1 MNYEDELERARA
13 KRSRKRASGAGSGS
27 RASQKSGS
35 SKTSGTRSQ
44 GLDDGLK
51 LNVESGSRAAKK
63 RSGSSS
69 YRRKKKKNNKVTKI
83 VIAVAVAVALLVI
96 AVIAG
101 VVGKFTKGM
110 EEAQGKLDFNEI
122 EVKNPNIAIDKL
134 EEMEKGFWTV
144 AVFGVDSRDNSL
156 GKGNQSDVI
165 MIANLN
171 RETGEIKLVSV
182 FRDSYLNINDKNT
195 YNKINAAYAA
205 GGPEQAVKALNKNLD
220 LNITHYATFN
230 WKAVATVIN
239 ILGGVEIE
247 VSPAEFHYINA
258 FITETVQ
265 GTGIGSTQL
274 KSAGVHNLD
283 GVQAV
288 AYGRLR
294 LMDSDYARTERQRIV
309 ISKAF
314 EKLKKANLSTLND
327 VVGHVF
333 EMSATNISFGDL
345 AGLAKDISK
354 YHLGETSGFPAAR
367 GEKKVKIGNSKLDCV
382 IPQTLESNVI
392 SLHNF
397 LFGDESYVPSAKVLE
412 ISAKIAEISGLATEA
427 EEIGHVAVDKGYVP
441 KKTTAVATEAE
452 TTAAAEPATDES
464 GESESTME
472 GESNEESNGE
482 TMDGESGSE
491 LESGSESSSAAETNE
506 SIEGIHPGSPMGP
519 GSNRPTV
526 ETTESDGPRFPGDG
540 TTASNEGS
548 YGPGSIPEA
557 TTGSTGGPGSNSSD
571 ETIAVRPGNT
581 PSTTNPGGGTTGS
594 TGTLTPGGTSM
605 NTPASNGTSHGPA
618 SEATTGAAPGM

>member
-13 KRSRKRASGAGSGS
+13 KRSRKRESGTGKG
-27 RASQKSGS
+27 
-35 SKTSGTRSQ
+35 SKTSQRSEDS
-44 GLDDGLK
+44 LN

-69 YRRKKKKNNKVTKI
+69 YRRKKKKKNNAAKI
-83 VIAVAVAVALLVI
+83 AIAIAVAVVLLVI

-110 EEAQGKLDFNEI
+110 EDAQGKLEFNEI

-182 FRDSYLNINDKNT
+182 FRDTYLNINDKNT

-205 GGPEQAVKALNKNLD
+205 GGPEQAVKAINKNLD

-239 ILGGVEIE
+239 ILGGVEID
-247 VSPAEFHYINA
+247 VSPAEFHYINS

-274 KSAGVHNLD
+274 QSAGVHNLD

-294 LMDSDYARTERQRIV
+294 LMDTDYARTERQRIV

-314 EKLKKANLSTLND
+314 EKLKKANLSTIND

-367 GEKKVKIGNSKLDCV
+367 GEQKVKIGNSKLDCV

-397 LFGDESYVPSAKVLE
+397 LYGDENYVPSSKVLE
-412 ISAKIAEISGLATEA
+412 ISAKIAEATGLATEA
-427 EEIGHVAVDKGYVP
+427 DEIGHVAVDKGYIP
-441 KKTTAVATEAE
+441 KKTTAAATEAE
-452 TTAAAEPATDES
+452 TTTAAESTIDGT

-472 GESNEESNGE
+472 GESSGESNGE
-482 TMDGESGSE
+482 SDAETLESESESGSE
-491 LESGSESSSAAETNE
+491 AGSIGETGE
-506 SIEGIHPGSPMGP
+506 SIDGMQPGNAMGP
-519 GSNRPTV
+519 GLNHPAAG
-526 ETTESDGPRFPGDG
+526 TTEADGPKFPGDG
-540 TTASNEGS
+540 TTSAPETTEG

-557 TTGSTGGPGSNSSD
+557 TTGATGGPGGNTID
-571 ETIAVRPGNT
+571 ETIAVRPGST
-581 PSTTNPGGGTTGS
+581 PSTTNPGGGTAES
-594 TGTLTPGGTSM
+594 TGTITPGGTSM